1 MRGARRRKGV
11 TVQLPLP
18 EFLESPP
25 PLESVAAVWTA
36 FDDEHRVV
44 IVATLARLIAKLVAA
59 DRAPLAAPEQET
71 DDA

>member
-1 MRGARRRKGV
+1 MTGAQRRKGV

-25 PLESVAAVWTA
+25 TLESVAVVWTTL
-36 FDDEHRVV
+36 DDEHRAV

-59 DRAPLAAPEQET
+59 DRAPIAAPEQET
-71 DDA
+71 DHA